1 MSVKVIRA
9 LLVGAAAVTAKVP
22 AAQIAAGVVKEGT
35 PLPAYGL
42 TEIGLV
48 PVGAIDGQ
56 AEYSVVTSRVQVTA
70 MAKSYPE
77 VKELLDLARRA
88 CNFQR
93 GRIAGLDVVSV
104 VRATVGPDLEDD
116 AGQHF
121 QSIDFMVTYHE
132 QN

>member
-9 LLVGAAAVTAKVP
+9 LLAGAAQVVAKVP
-22 AAQIAAGVVKEGT
+22 PARIAAGVVKEGT
-35 PLPAYGL
+35 PLPAYGI
-42 TEIGLV
+42 TEVSSV

-70 MAKSYPE
+70 MAKTYPE
-77 VKELLDLARRA
+77 VKELVDLARRA

-93 GRIAGLDVVSV
+93 GQIAGNGVVSI
-104 VRATVGPDLEDD
+104 VRGTVGPDLEDD